1 MSAIKRPCLN
11 QLSCS
16 HRNTDYDV
24 LFVSDIHE
32 IAYEF
37 RRCNRC
43 GLIYHHPEPE
53 EAELK
58 ERYTNY
64 GKYSD
69 SNYMSKQM
77 KEAKRRNQAKARQLY
92 RYLKIEKPKLLE
104 VGCSSGI
111 LLNHFM
117 DFRYDCFGVEVD
129 PASSSVAR
137 KHLGNDRVFTGFLG
151 DSPFLD
157 ESFDLVI
164 CKQTIEHVPNPF
176 ELLLQMNRALKM
188 NRILYLD
195 TPNFGGP
202 SFRLLKDKWKN
213 VLPGDHIS
221 MFTPETLEHFI
232 EEAGFDLLKRR
243 SGSFSYNCRRN
254 ADGGYRVY
262 DNSPMKMVFQVV
274 GFVLGIFKFGDGI
287 SAIARKQKEAEG

>member
-1 MSAIKRPCLN
+1 MLATKRPCLN
-11 QLSCS
+11 QSSCAYKD
-16 HRNTDYDV
+16 TDYEV

-32 IAYEF
+32 RAYEF

-43 GLIYHHPEPE
+43 GLIYHYPESE

-69 SNYMSKQM
+69 SNYMSEQM
-77 KEAKRRNQAKARQLY
+77 KEAKKRNQAKARQLH
-92 RYLKIEKPKLLE
+92 RYLDIEKPKLLE
-104 VGCSSGI
+104 VGCSSGV
-111 LLNHFM
+111 LLIHLM
-117 DFRYDCFGVEVD
+117 DFGYDCFGVEVD
-129 PASSSVAR
+129 PFSSSVA
-137 KHLGNDRVFTGFLG
+137 KEYLGKDRVHTGFLG

-164 CKQTIEHVPNPF
+164 CRQTIEHVPNPF
-176 ELLLQMNRALKM
+176 ELLLQMNRALKV
-188 NRILYLD
+188 NGVLYLD

-213 VLPGDHIS
+213 VLPGDHVS
-221 MFTPETLEHFI
+221 MFTPEVLEHFI
-232 EEAGFDLLKRR
+232 EEAGFNVLKRR

-254 ADGGYRVY
+254 AEGGYRVY
-262 DNSPMKMVFQVV
+262 DNGLMRMVFRIM
-274 GFVLGIFKFGDGI
+274 GFALGTFNFGDGI
-287 SAIARKQKEAEG
+287 SAVARKEKEPEG